1 MENKTVNSIDI
12 NSHKF
17 NLTDDYLKF
26 NCKEIFN
33 PHIKN

>member
-26 NCKEIFN
+26 NCKIFN